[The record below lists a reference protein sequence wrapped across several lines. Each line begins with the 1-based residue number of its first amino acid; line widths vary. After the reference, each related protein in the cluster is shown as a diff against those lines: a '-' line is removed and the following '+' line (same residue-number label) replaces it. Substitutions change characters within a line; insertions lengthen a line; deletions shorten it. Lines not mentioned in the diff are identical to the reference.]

1 MRPVSDGP
9 TATPSITPARSGRW
23 NAGPAP
29 SFTSLSS
36 MREGAYSVA
45 VRALERELLESVV
58 RVESAPR
65 GHEMP
70 GAVGAEL
77 PREDVVGQGNV
88 EDLLQAQTQPGVRH
102 GNDSFHAAVEIAR
115 HEVRRAEVVLGPAG
129 VAERK
134 DARVLEELAND
145 RADTDPV
152 CQARPPRPHPS
163 HPPAP
168 KANPP

>member
-23 NAGPAP
+23 TAGPAP

-58 RVESAPR
+58 RVESAHR
-65 GHEMP
+65 GHAMP
-70 GAVGAEL
+70 RAVGPAL

-88 EDLLQAQTQPGVRH
+88 HHLLQSQTHP
-102 GNDSFHAAVEIAR
+102 AV
-115 HEVRRAEVVLGPAG
+115 
-129 VAERK
+129 
-134 DARVLEELAND
+134 
-145 RADTDPV
+145 
-152 CQARPPRPHPS
+152 
-163 HPPAP
+163 PPANYP
-168 KANPP
+168 LHPAFH